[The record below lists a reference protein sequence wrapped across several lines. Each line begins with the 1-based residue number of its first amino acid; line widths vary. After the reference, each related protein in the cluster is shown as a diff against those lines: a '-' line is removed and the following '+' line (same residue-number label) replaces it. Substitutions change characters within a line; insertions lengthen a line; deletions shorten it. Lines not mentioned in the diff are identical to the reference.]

1 MNEINSNN
9 KQTDVTRNVSTTVC
23 SELISKDNHHHH
35 HHHHHHHDDDSSTAS
50 SSSSFSSSSQ
60 TNIQHKS
67 NTTTTTSSSSFILTS
82 SQIHE
87 TNALNLKEILQL
99 FNCAISQEQAWAV
112 LYQTLH
118 GLKYLFKNN
127 LELIKTNVDNIV
139 INLLFLNKDGSVLF
153 CFNTDVSGVSISDV
167 SSLGECR

>member
-9 KQTDVTRNVSTTVC
+9 NKQVDDLTRHQNSTNVC
-23 SELISKDNHHHH
+23 SQLISQENDN
-35 HHHHHHHDDDSSTAS
+35 DV
-50 SSSSFSSSSQ
+50 
-60 TNIQHKS
+60 
-67 NTTTTTSSSSFILTS
+67 TTSSSKNTQHSKSNTSLSTYILTS
-82 SQIHE
+82 SQVSE

-112 LYQTLH
+112 LYQTLN

-127 LELIKTNVDNIV
+127 LELIKSNVDNIV

-153 CFNTDVSGVSISDV
+153 CFNTNETDIVSLSSDV
-167 SSLGECR
+167 PLGE

>member
-35 HHHHHHHDDDSSTAS
+35 HNNNHDDDLS
-50 SSSSFSSSSQ
+50 SSSSVSSSSQ

-67 NTTTTTSSSSFILTS
+67 NTTSSFILTS

-127 LELIKTNVDNIV
+127 LELIKSNVDNIV
-139 INLLFLNKDGSVLF
+139 INLLFLNKDL
-153 CFNTDVSGVSISDV
+153 D
-167 SSLGECR
+167 